1 MKVEL
6 VLLRNI
12 IIEDSF
18 NIVNVYSASDDI
30 GRNKNIKFAAP
41 VVIHD
46 AVARTLGRPNDF
58 HRSPSEWSG
67 WTIIQVW
74 AWDKR
79 TPLEILRDEWPA
91 RAQYVEDVER
101 LPRHNNNITK
111 EA

>member
-46 AVARTLGRPNDF
+46 AVARTLTYITVKCF
-58 HRSPSEWSG
+58 SFKS
-67 WTIIQVW
+67 
-74 AWDKR
+74 
-79 TPLEILRDEWPA
+79 
-91 RAQYVEDVER
+91 
-101 LPRHNNNITK
+101 LP
-111 EA
+111 